1 MEKYKQVGAIYPCKI
16 MDKNGKVKKIIYPK
30 DMDMSYQE
38 TINRQYNK
46 YHRKGKRKAP
56 TLIEKEE
63 VNI

>member
-1 MEKYKQVGAIYPCKI
+1 

-30 DMDMSYQE
+30 DMDMSYRE
-38 TINRQYNK
+38 TISMQYNK
-46 YHRKGKRKAP
+46 YHRKGKRKPP